1 MPYAA
6 VIEVDNSGEDPDEGR
21 KGLRNELAPAM
32 KLLPGFVSGLFLTAY
47 EHGRGIAVVVFE
59 TQEQAE
65 QLNAG
70 VAVAREIR
78 VGVTV
83 TRTDVL
89 AVSAS
94 A

>member
-6 VIEVDNSGEDPDEGR
+6 VIEVDNSGEDPDKGR
-21 KGLRNELAPAM
+21 RALRDELVPTM
-32 KLLPGFVSGLFLTAY
+32 KMLDGFQSGLFLTAY
-47 EHGRGIAVVVFE
+47 EHGRDIAVVVFDTRE
-59 TQEQAE
+59 HAE

-70 VAVAREIR
+70 LAVGREIR
-78 VGVTV
+78 GGVTV

-89 AVSAS
+89 EVSAS